1 MINTWNVLGKYTEQ
15 PFKRNIYNILF
26 VGWTWIRFG
35 FGVKLCVY
43 TLEQRLICFSLFFYP
58 LCVWFSDGVFYNRV
72 MYTEFDLIKSLLIL
86 EMWWSLGEK
95 RNRARENPKR
105 KHLANGKIC
114 FGENKYD
121 AKYSRRL
128 VE

>member
-43 TLEQRLICFSLFFYP
+43 TLEQKLICFSLFF
-58 LCVWFSDGVFYNRV
+58 LSIMCMIFGW
-72 MYTEFDLIKSLLIL
+72 
-86 EMWWSLGEK
+86 
-95 RNRARENPKR
+95 
-105 KHLANGKIC
+105 C
-114 FGENKYD
+114 FLQSCDVHGIRFN
-121 AKYSRRL
+121 
-128 VE
+128 